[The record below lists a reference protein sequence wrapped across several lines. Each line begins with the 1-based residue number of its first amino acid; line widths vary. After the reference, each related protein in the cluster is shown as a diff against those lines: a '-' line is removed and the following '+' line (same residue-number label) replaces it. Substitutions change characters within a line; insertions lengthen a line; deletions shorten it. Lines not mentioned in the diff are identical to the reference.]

1 MSYTSFWDGP
11 AGIPIQAAAILAFA
25 GPIAGGV
32 VLLALALSVIGLM
45 RSFAWIKNVVQSR
58 RGECVIA
65 CGNFAF
71 KRIIAVV
78 MAGASQLETESI
90 DRSSQFVP
98 TVPVIDKPVKTYD
111 SFSDAA
117 SFITKEP
124 CSPNFERDIA
134 SEVDAKSLVSIA
146 LAEGEE
152 DISIVSLSRRGSDST
167 SGDYQDTTD
176 ILMAA
181 GHDQGE
187 TGQYEKYAIDGG
199 ICLARESFGALHET
213 SMPNP
218 PTRISSITV
227 IILPPPYFPHTDD
240 LVPPPPPLPEHL
252 HSTKSDAD
260 NFVRYAW

>member
-1 MSYTSFWDGP
+1 MNYTSFWDGP
-11 AGIPIQAAAILAFA
+11 AGIPIQAAMILAFA

-45 RSFAWIKNVVQSR
+45 RSFAWIKNVVQSH
-58 RGECVIA
+58 RGECAIA
-65 CGNFAF
+65 CGKFTSQ
-71 KRIIAVV
+71 RMIAVD

-90 DRSSQFVP
+90 DRSSQLVP
-98 TVPVIDKPVKTYD
+98 TAINKPVKTYD
-111 SFSDAA
+111 YFSDTA
-117 SFITKEP
+117 SLITKEP
-124 CSPNFERDIA
+124 YSPNFDRDIA

-146 LAEGEE
+146 LAEVEE
-152 DISIVSLSRRGSDST
+152 DISVVSLSRRGSDST
-167 SGDYQDTTD
+167 PGSYQDTTD

-181 GHDQGE
+181 SHDQEE

-213 SMPNP
+213 SVPNL

-227 IILPPPYFPHTDD
+227 ITLPPPYFPHTDD

-252 HSTKSDAD
+252 HM
-260 NFVRYAW
+260 